1 MAPGSAEPRDRERPA
16 VELAA
21 RDRAGAYLGDADERA
36 HLQLAARRTGADQ
49 LADRLVYEG
58 GLAWSARWLL
68 PVEEVPHRT
77 VAALRGPIVALWTVR
92 EVVGAVAG
100 SGEYGVWSTGG
111 GPLVRGRGTGPVVG
125 ATTAAGRHVLA
136 GAEGAL
142 LCLWEAAG
150 GAPVELDRVTLP
162 IPLRS
167 LAAVQPP
174 DGVPV
179 LVGVEVTVP
188 SGDWSMLDTA
198 TTGGAVRGW
207 AVAGDPPRLRP
218 HPSPPPADPVPVDPL
233 YPKVSVAVRGRE
245 CLLTGGRDGI
255 VRAWPLDAGE
265 GEPPVPLA
273 SPAAVACAARSDGR
287 WVAVTAH
294 HNGRIGAWDLAEGAP
309 PESVLHDSHDA
320 AAVACVRAPGG
331 PPLAVTGGLDG
342 RVCVFDVDSGALLR
356 TIVVPPGG
364 ELAGAGRYRPTGVPD
379 EPPGPEPVRD
389 VTAAVLPDGRPVA
402 VSVGNLGW
410 LRWWCLSSGEA
421 LGAAR
426 LSHWG
431 RAVTGDRRVV
441 VATTGD
447 DLRVYDLA
455 SARAVA
461 VFPRAGPDPLSTL
474 DVAGDLVVALD
485 DAGRLHRYRLAH
497 GAPVGEPLPGH
508 HRDARTVACGR
519 HPDGRAI
526 AVSGGWDGTVRVWDL
541 AAGRELHRI
550 PVEHPVYAVALAG
563 DGSIVV
569 GAHGVMGVLR
579 LHA

>member
-1 MAPGSAEPRDRERPA
+1 MTARRR
-16 VELAA
+16 AA
-21 RDRAGAYLGDADERA
+21 AYLGGADERA
-36 HLQLAARRTGADQ
+36 QLQLAARRIGADQ

-58 GLAWSARWLL
+58 GLPWSARWLL

-92 EVVGAVAG
+92 EVVGAVAE
-100 SGEYGVWSTGG
+100 SGEYGVWDVDGG
-111 GPLVRGRGTGPVVG
+111 ATLARGRGAGRVVG
-125 ATTAAGRHVLA
+125 ATTVAGRHVLA
-136 GAEGAL
+136 AAGGTVL
-142 LCLWEAAG
+142 RLWEAAG

-162 IPLRS
+162 IPLRT

-179 LVGVEVTVP
+179 LVGVEETVSP
-188 SGDWSMLDTA
+188 HDWTMLDTT
-198 TTGGAVRGW
+198 TTGGEVRGW
-207 AVAGDPPRLRP
+207 AIAGDPPRLRP
-218 HPSPPPADPVPVDPL
+218 HPSPPPATPVPVDPL

-245 CLLTGGRDGI
+245 CLLTGGSDGV
-255 VRAWPLDAGE
+255 VRVWPLDAGTV
-265 GEPPVPLA
+265 EPPVPLA
-273 SPAAVACAARSDGR
+273 SPAAAACTVRSDGQA
-287 WVAVTAH
+287 VAVTAH

-309 PESVLHDSHDA
+309 PESVLHDSQDA
-320 AAVACVRAPGG
+320 AAVTCVRAPGG

-356 TIVVPPGG
+356 TIVMPPPG
-364 ELAGAGRYRPTGVPD
+364 EMPGAGSYRPPGVP
-379 EPPGPEPVRD
+379 EKPPGPEPVRD

-402 VSVGNLGW
+402 VSLGAQGW

-421 LGAAR
+421 LGAAL
-426 LSHWG
+426 LSRWG
-431 RAVTGDRRVV
+431 RAVAAGRGVV

-455 SARAVA
+455 SARPVA
-461 VFPRAGPDPLSTL
+461 VFPRVGPDPLSTL

-485 DAGRLHRYRLAH
+485 HAGRLHRYRLTD
-497 GAPVGEPLPGH
+497 GAPVGEPLAGH
-508 HRDARTVACGR
+508 DRDARTVACGR

-526 AVSGGWDGTVRVWDL
+526 AVSGGYDGTVRVWDL